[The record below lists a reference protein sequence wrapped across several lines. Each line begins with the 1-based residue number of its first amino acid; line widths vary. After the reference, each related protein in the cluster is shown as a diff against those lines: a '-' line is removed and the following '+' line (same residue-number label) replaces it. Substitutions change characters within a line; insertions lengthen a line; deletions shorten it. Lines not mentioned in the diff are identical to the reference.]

1 MLTSIR
7 SARVYPLPRAFF
19 IPQSKEPEHM
29 MTRKERRAAEHATR
43 EADRKSGF
51 PTPEPV
57 VANTTEAEEPVTAPE
72 VKPQISEA
80 QLAANRANAQLS
92 TGPTSEAGKKK
103 VSQNAL
109 KTGLTGRQVLLPA
122 EDGALYEA
130 MVRDYQN
137 HFLPVGPEEIALV
150 QSIVDIRWRLD
161 RYPGLESALL
171 DLGRKLMLEI
181 EPKLAGNPGPAFE
194 MQIRSHYEKKFRN
207 LELQENRLVRRRE
220 RETKELRELQ
230 AIRKAAEAEK
240 GKAKPAEAAK
250 PNAASAPTSNGFVF
264 SPSQLA
270 DYLASLT
277 PEARENL
284 LLQMITPAAFAAD
297 TTSAAA

>member
-1 MLTSIR
+1 
-7 SARVYPLPRAFF
+7 
-19 IPQSKEPEHM
+19 M
-29 MTRKERRAAEHATR
+29 MTRKERRAAEHATHK
-43 EADRKSGF
+43 ADHKSGF

-57 VANTTEAEEPVTAPE
+57 VANNNVTEEPVIAPA
-72 VKPQISEA
+72 KPEISEA

-92 TGPTSEAGKKK
+92 TGTTSEAGKKK
-103 VSQNAL
+103 VSLNAL
-109 KTGLTGRQVLLPA
+109 KTGLTSRQVLLPS

-150 QSIVDIRWRLD
+150 QSIVDVRWRLD

-171 DLGRKLMLEI
+171 DIGRKLMLEI
-181 EPKLAGNPGPAFE
+181 EPKLAGNPAPVFE
-194 MQIRSHYEKKFRN
+194 LQIRQHYEKKFRN

-230 AIRKAAEAEK
+230 AIRKVAEADKTKE
-240 GKAKPAEAAK
+240 KPAEAGAK
-250 PNAASAPTSNGFVF
+250 PNAASAAAPNGFVF
-264 SPSQLA
+264 SPSQFA

-284 LLQMITPAAFAAD
+284 LLQMITPAPVATE

>member
-1 MLTSIR
+1 
-7 SARVYPLPRAFF
+7 
-19 IPQSKEPEHM
+19 M

-43 EADRKSGF
+43 KADHKSGF
-51 PTPEPV
+51 PTPEPPV
-57 VANTTEAEEPVTAPE
+57 VANNNITEAEEPVTAGE
-72 VKPQISEA
+72 AKPQISEA

-92 TGPTSEAGKKK
+92 TGATSEAGKKK
-103 VSQNAL
+103 VSLNAL
-109 KTGLTGRQVLLPA
+109 KTGLTGRQVLLPS

-150 QSIVDIRWRLD
+150 QSIVDVRWRLD

-171 DLGRKLMLEI
+171 DIGRKLMLEI
-181 EPKLAGNPGPAFE
+181 EPKLAGNPAPAFE
-194 MQIRSHYEKKFRN
+194 LQIRQHYEKKFRN

-230 AIRKAAEAEK
+230 ASRKAAEAEK
-240 GKAKPAEAAK
+240 AKAKPAEAGAK
-250 PNAASAPTSNGFVF
+250 PNAASAPASNGFVF
-264 SPSQLA
+264 SSSQLA

-284 LLQMITPAAFAAD
+284 LLQIITPAPVTAE